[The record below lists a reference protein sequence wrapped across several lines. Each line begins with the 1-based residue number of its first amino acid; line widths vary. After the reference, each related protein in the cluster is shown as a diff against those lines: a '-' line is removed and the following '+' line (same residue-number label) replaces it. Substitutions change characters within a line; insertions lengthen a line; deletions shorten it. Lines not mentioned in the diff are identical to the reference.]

1 MLLFHLLDHNIRTT
15 GIRRRGG
22 SKIRLQVDNE
32 VEVPVRRDV
41 VTLHTTAGRPA
52 RDDGS
57 ECNAPLLFTGT
68 VMGREGAQYKADV
81 VTEDGRLHAPCTLA
95 SAAATKSRLSASKAR
110 TGSGNCG

>member
-1 MLLFHLLDHNIRTT
+1 M
-15 GIRRRGG
+15 
-22 SKIRLQVDNE
+22 DNE

-81 VTEDGRLHAPCTLA
+81 VTEDGRLHGPMYITIG
-95 SAAATKSRLSASKAR
+95 SRDEITAIRFEGTDGFGQLR
-110 TGSGNCG
+110 VN